1 MAELYE
7 YLARYMPIKKMLIS
21 LAVGMVSFFIVLISG
36 LTSEFVRSGTV
47 ASRTFSAFC
56 FTSLVTFII
65 FMTCEEY
72 GIYKTKKELENFVDF
87 AEEIETDEDFDRDE
101 YLRVEED
108 EPEEVADEFNE
119 GYVYGDEPEDFRP
132 MEFEDFSRR

>member
-56 FTSLVTFII
+56 FTSLWSFVFI
-65 FMTCEEY
+65 MAGEEY
-72 GIYKTKKELENFVDF
+72 AIFKSKRELENFIDS
-87 AEEIETDEDFDRDE
+87 AQIEENDEDFNRDE
-101 YLRVEED
+101 YLGIKED
-108 EPEEVADEFNE
+108 EVTAADIIENDADK
-119 GYVYGDEPEDFRP
+119 VDDLRQL
-132 MEFEDFSRR
+132 DLNRA